1 MEISVGEGAR
11 YKFDHR
17 SVERKIGGG
26 IKSGGGNNFH
36 RSFDTAARLTK
47 AGGDNKRWRE
57 RGDVSKNVSRFS
69 PVW

>member
-1 MEISVGEGAR
+1 M
-11 YKFDHR
+11 
-17 SVERKIGGG
+17 ERKIGGG